1 LEGGGITKSLGQI
14 EQRSATR
21 LAAFFVRSSWRDGV
35 RLGSGR
41 RNRLWIGRRKHGTVT
56 KRTLMVSGVNVSVVH
71 RFLGGERDI
80 TLTTASKLAHLIGL
94 QLTRKKKRTT
104 KV

>member
-1 LEGGGITKSLGQI
+1 
-14 EQRSATR
+14 
-21 LAAFFVRSSWRDGV
+21 
-35 RLGSGR
+35 
-41 RNRLWIGRRKHGTVT
+41 
-56 KRTLMVSGVNVSVVH
+56 MVSGVNVSVVH